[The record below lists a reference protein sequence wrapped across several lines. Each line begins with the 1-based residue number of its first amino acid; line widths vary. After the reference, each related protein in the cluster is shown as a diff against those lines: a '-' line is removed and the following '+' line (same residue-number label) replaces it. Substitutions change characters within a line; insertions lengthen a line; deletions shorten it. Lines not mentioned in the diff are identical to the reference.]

1 MDSFNKKLI
10 IYFLIIVAS
19 LTYILIAVHFTNNY
33 TVKAT
38 TKPENT
44 IHEQKVTEELLNTL
58 NESNKV
64 NDSINISSKV
74 TMQPLSH
81 FNSKPVA
88 PTGYVK
94 KEIVNTPTEHIKYI
108 YYIPEEYESSDGIDN
123 RCHISVSISE
133 LSEKEQE
140 YTTIDEIVNERINEL
155 SIQNPDFEYTS
166 KLFNFSGKDFITYV
180 ELSEGITTYY
190 LPYILYGNSYTL
202 EYSIYNKYLNQET
215 STLEKVLESVKFI
228 YDDSGKDSN

>member
-1 MDSFNKKLI
+1 MDSFKKKLI
-10 IYFLIIVAS
+10 IYILIIAAS
-19 LTYILIAVHFTNNY
+19 LTYIIVAVHFTNNY
-33 TVKAT
+33 TLKAT

-44 IHEQKVTEELLNTL
+44 IHEKKVTEELLNTI
-58 NESNKV
+58 NESSKV

-74 TMQPLSH
+74 TMQPFSY

-88 PTGYVK
+88 PTGYIK
-94 KEIVNTPTEHIKYI
+94 KEITNTPTEHIKYI
-108 YYIPEEYESSDGIDN
+108 YYIPEEYNVADGIEN

-140 YTTIDEIVNERINEL
+140 YTTIDEFVNEKINEL
-155 SIQNPDFEYTS
+155 SNQNPDFEYTS

-190 LPYILYGNSYTL
+190 LPFILYGHSYTL
-202 EYSIYNKYLNQET
+202 EYSIYNKYINQET
-215 STLEKVLESVKFI
+215 NTLEKVLESVKFV